1 MKNSTMKK
9 RNTASNRS
17 ETRVSR
23 MKNGIKIIVTSALL
37 LAATSATAGIVF
49 LPTSGMYTNQE
60 LAPVNVQRLDDSIIR
75 VHTTGLTGE
84 LTLKGSDFPPE
95 SDISTTARVVLP
107 FDQELELVI
116 NLFTGVVE
124 GSSSGQY
131 INNTELW
138 DFIADVRG
146 NATCL
151 PLNGRDCGQL
161 IVTLELRGV
170 LSDPNNPSVVGQ
182 LRKEMLGSL
191 VVDASDWAV
200 WTAMSA
206 NATIGGNEGLISLL
220 LGDANLDG
228 QLTSMEGAEDVG
240 V

>member
-1 MKNSTMKK
+1 MENSTKK
-9 RNTASNRS
+9 KCDTGSNLS
-17 ETRVSR
+17 EAGKV
-23 MKNGIKIIVTSALL
+23 GIKNRLKIIATSALL
-37 LAATSATAGIVF
+37 LAATNAMAGLVF
-49 LPTSGMYTNQE
+49 LPGSIVHTNTE
-60 LAPVNVQRLDDSIIR
+60 LAPVSVQHLDDGSMR

-84 LTLKGSDFPPE
+84 LSLNISASGNDESPPHFN
-95 SDISTTARVVLP
+95 IATTEKVVLP

-182 LRKEMLGSL
+182 LRKE
-191 VVDASDWAV
+191 
-200 WTAMSA
+200 
-206 NATIGGNEGLISLL
+206 
-220 LGDANLDG
+220 
-228 QLTSMEGAEDVG
+228 
-240 V
+240 

>member
-17 ETRVSR
+17 ETRISR

-49 LPTSGMYTNQE
+49 LPTSGMYTNPE

-220 LGDANLDG
+220 PGDANLDG
-228 QLTSMEGAEDVG
+228 RR
-240 V
+240 

>member
-1 MKNSTMKK
+1 MKNSTIKK
-9 RNTASNRS
+9 LDTATNRND
-17 ETRVSR
+17 TRISR

-191 VVDASDWAV
+191 VVDASDWTV

-206 NATIGGNEGLISLL
+206 NATIGGNEGLINSVLQY
-220 LGDANLDG
+220 ASCN
-228 QLTSMEGAEDVG
+228 GALVIC
-240 V
+240 

>member
-1 MKNSTMKK
+1 
-9 RNTASNRS
+9 
-17 ETRVSR
+17 

-206 NATIGGNEGLISLL
+206 NATIGGNEGLINSVLQY
-220 LGDANLDG
+220 ASCN
-228 QLTSMEGAEDVG
+228 GALVIC
-240 V
+240 